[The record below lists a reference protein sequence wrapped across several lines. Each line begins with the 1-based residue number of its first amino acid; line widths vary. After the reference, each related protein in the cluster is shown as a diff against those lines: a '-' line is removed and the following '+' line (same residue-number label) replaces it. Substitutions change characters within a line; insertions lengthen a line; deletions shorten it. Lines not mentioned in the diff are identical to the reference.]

1 MSQRDLTSTNSVSR
15 LYLSIGSHADISI
28 PMKSFPFVLGTDIVH
43 LIRWDPIRRPRV
55 ILGLARRTLH
65 PKEYHNITKVSPT
78 LYDALMHQGPFE
90 QFDTKGRTKTGSDWE
105 LEAGLF
111 KDQLNHTSAGRIRN
125 FLAGR
130 WAAKEAARKAWG
142 AHLLGFK
149 DVRVTADLTQSG
161 DPNVRD
167 HGGGSP
173 GVRIVCEPYW
183 GPLNLKK
190 AVIKLDRQ
198 QEGRLSISHD
208 GDYVVATVI
217 AEPLNEDLRSLFE
230 GRKASNIPL
239 GQTHTS
245 SKEKASDDTD

>member
-1 MSQRDLTSTNSVSR
+1 
-15 LYLSIGSHADISI
+15 
-28 PMKSFPFVLGTDIVH
+28 MKSFAFVLGTDIVH
-43 LIRWDPIRRPRV
+43 LIRWDPIRRPPA

-65 PKEYHNITKVSPT
+65 PKEYYNIIKVSPIF
-78 LYDALMHQGPFE
+78 YDALMHQGSFE
-90 QFDTKGRTKTGSDWE
+90 QFDTRGRTKINSAWE
-105 LEAGLF
+105 LEADLL
-111 KDQLNHTSAGRIRN
+111 KDQLSDTSAGRIRN

-149 DVRVTADLTQSG
+149 DVRVAADITQPG

-173 GVRIVCEPYW
+173 GVKIVCEPYW
-183 GPLNLKK
+183 GPLNLNKD
-190 AVIKLDRQ
+190 AIKLDRQ

-217 AEPLNEDLRSLFE
+217 AEPLDQDLRSLFE
-230 GRKASNIPL
+230 GRKTTNVPL
-239 GQTHTS
+239 GQKHTS
-245 SKEKASDDTD
+245 IKEQVSNDVGLDSKDNVLDRTAAR